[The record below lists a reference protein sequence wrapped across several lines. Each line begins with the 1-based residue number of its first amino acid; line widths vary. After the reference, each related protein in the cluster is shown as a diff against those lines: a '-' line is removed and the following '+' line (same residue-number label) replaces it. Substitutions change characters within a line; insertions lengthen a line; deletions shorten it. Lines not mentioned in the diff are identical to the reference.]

1 MKNIATKEI
10 IGALRGCSEAMS
22 DEACEKCAFAGE
34 KPDCDFRLMQAAA
47 DRLEALEASRLLRGE
62 SA

>member
-10 IGALRGCSEAMS
+10 IGALRGCSEALS

-47 DRLEALEASRLLRGE
+47 DVGS
-62 SA
+62 